1 MVITGSISLNE
12 SASLVT
18 LFTNFIVSDFNVHSK
33 QFINPDEIMEMRNQY
48 VATKTAK
55 HSKPPST
62 IRIRRNVSI
71 ETICDHP
78 EPSAA
83 TQYRPEYNQSHL

>member
-1 MVITGSISLNE
+1 MVILGSISLNE

-18 LFTNFIVSDFNVHSK
+18 LFNNFIASNFNAHNK
-33 QFINPDEIMEMRNQY
+33 QFINPDEILDMRNQY

-62 IRIRRNVSI
+62 ICNRGSLST

-78 EPSAA
+78 QPSAA
-83 TQYRPEYNQSHL
+83 TQYWPEYN